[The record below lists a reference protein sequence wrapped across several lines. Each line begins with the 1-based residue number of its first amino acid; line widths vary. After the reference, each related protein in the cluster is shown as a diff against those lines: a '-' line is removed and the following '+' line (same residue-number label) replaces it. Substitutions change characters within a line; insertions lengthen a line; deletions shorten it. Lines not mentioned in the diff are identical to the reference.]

1 MCMLAPSKAIQ
12 APQHQRLSGKAL
24 LEQRSAWV
32 QSLLPAFGTAPQSTN
47 TTFLCTLA
55 VQRTALAVEIHDLTI
70 QRIQTPAGPLLMYS
84 CLPTPW
90 LQQCF
95 WRSAHPK
102 ETHSSSVWLGQH
114 ELASGIQRLHLDSPP
129 ALTSLPSHIAIAGPP

>member
-55 VQRTALAVEIHDLTI
+55 IQRTALVVEIHDLA
-70 QRIQTPAGPLLMYS
+70 QFRGFRLWRGHFSCTPVYPPHG
-84 CLPTPW
+84 
-90 LQQCF
+90 
-95 WRSAHPK
+95 
-102 ETHSSSVWLGQH
+102 SSNVSGGQH
-114 ELASGIQRLHLDSPP
+114 TQKRPTAALSGWVS
-129 ALTSLPSHIAIAGPP
+129 TSWPQEFRGFTLILPQL